1 MGNFNALIG
10 KRTNP
15 METATGKFGID
26 WKTKEWATSRKHK
39 IMDTLFQK
47 KAGRRWTWKN
57 LNDVTKIEIDSIATN
72 RPDFV
77 TDVTIINQ
85 DNTGSDHRM
94 DMSNIK
100 LSEEVERK
108 TLITKRPQRVV
119 ATQIRSKKFRIPTQ
133 IEKPVQDT
141 TRTRRHRHYERDHLR
156 HDPTKSVKSI

>member
-1 MGNFNALIG
+1 
-10 KRTNP
+10 
-15 METATGKFGID
+15 
-26 WKTKEWATSRKHK
+26 
-39 IMDTLFQK
+39 MDTLFQK

-119 ATQIRSKKFRIPTQ
+119 ATQIRSKKFEFQLKLRNRFKTLQELDDIDTMSETISDMIQQRASRVSRAINKPLKSRISSLTRALVTKRRKWW
-133 IEKPVQDT
+133 ETAT
-141 TRTRRHRHYERDHLR
+141 TNNE
-156 HDPTKSVKSI
+156 